1 MIFEISFG
9 VVSLSFQFCKSF
21 SHKILLIRYKSLSKL
36 WNCKN
41 FSESSTHFYHTAC
54 HMSSLLIQYESYWIL
69 NVSVSLKRSTKKST
83 KPYKIEDNN
92 TFIFIVVTSVHRKL
106 YSCIMAY
113 RWFFRNHSLEPTHV
127 YIDNLRLCTKAVDS
141 EQHRSWCVDIKLVTF
156 DDIREDFMSFFDIRL
171 ISRCLQRAQMWR
183 CKRPDTLC
191 PKNIISSHYDY
202 NQPLY
207 SIRTYLWKEYLSTVS
222 QKC

>member
-1 MIFEISFG
+1 MCRCRWRG
-9 VVSLSFQFCKSF
+9 Q
-21 SHKILLIRYKSLSKL
+21 
-36 WNCKN
+36 
-41 FSESSTHFYHTAC
+41 
-54 HMSSLLIQYESYWIL
+54 Q
-69 NVSVSLKRSTKKST
+69 KKST

-222 QKC
+222 QKCWWCNISTMTLLLKMKNGRNF